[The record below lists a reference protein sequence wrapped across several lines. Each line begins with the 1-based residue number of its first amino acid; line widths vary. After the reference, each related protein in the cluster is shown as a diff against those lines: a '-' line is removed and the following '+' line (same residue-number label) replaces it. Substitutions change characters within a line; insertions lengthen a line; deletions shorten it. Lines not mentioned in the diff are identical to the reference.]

1 MPLLTRRPLRVSL
14 LLLFW
19 FVAWPALAPALRA
32 APAATD
38 VLVYKDGDRVQG
50 RLISTEGGT
59 IVFRSNRFGE
69 LRVPATQA
77 EVIRG
82 GAQPSVAA
90 TAEAKLQVPTTPA
103 TATATPAD
111 EKPDADLAEQR
122 RTIAR
127 LAATL
132 RHYFGPWHGRVAFSS
147 EVVTDTSERHGEILE
162 GRMERKWVGD
172 ELRFDARYEFSST
185 DEKTNT
191 DLTKGGA
198 YWRHDLSTRWFTLLH
213 PSVEWN
219 RNYTYQGRDA
229 DYFLLQN
236 EVGGGVT
243 VWDRPGKKF
252 RVGLAE
258 NLYDVWNTST
268 STHLSRN
275 VESVFVEAEF
285 RLPWDVKLTERAIRY
300 FSITGGHMGWENQFE
315 LSKKFT
321 ENLVLALRHE
331 IRRNE
336 PDIRVEDF
344 SSWRFLLGLDF

>member
-1 MPLLTRRPLRVSL
+1 MPPPTRRPSRVP
-14 LLLFW
+14 LLFLFW
-19 FVAWPALAPALRA
+19 IMAWPALAPALRA

-50 RLISTEGGT
+50 RLIATEGGT

-69 LRVPATQA
+69 LRVPTTQA

-82 GAQPSVAA
+82 GAQPNTEPGPAIAPTAAA
-90 TAEAKLQVPTTPA
+90 TVPPE
-103 TATATPAD
+103 
-111 EKPDADLAEQR
+111 EKPDAELAEER
-122 RTIAR
+122 RTIGR
-127 LAATL
+127 LGRTL
-132 RHYFGPWHGRVAFSS
+132 RRHFGPWHGRIAFSS
-147 EVVTDTSERHGEILE
+147 EVVSDTTERHGEVLE

-198 YWRHDLSTRWFTLLH
+198 YWRHDLSTRWFTIVH
-213 PSVEWN
+213 PSAEWN

-236 EVGGGVT
+236 EVGGGIT

-252 RVGLAE
+252 RIGLAE
-258 NLYDVWNTST
+258 NWYDVWNTSAA
-268 STHLSRN
+268 THLTRN
-275 VESVFVEAEF
+275 VESVFIEAEF
-285 RLPWDVKLTERAIRY
+285 RLPWNVKLTERGIRY
-300 FSITGGHMGWENQFE
+300 FSIAGGHMGWENQFE

-321 ENLVLALRHE
+321 ENLVLALRHDV
-331 IRRNE
+331 RRKE
-336 PDIRVEDF
+336 PDIRVEDY
-344 SSWRFLLGLDF
+344 SAWRFLLGLDF